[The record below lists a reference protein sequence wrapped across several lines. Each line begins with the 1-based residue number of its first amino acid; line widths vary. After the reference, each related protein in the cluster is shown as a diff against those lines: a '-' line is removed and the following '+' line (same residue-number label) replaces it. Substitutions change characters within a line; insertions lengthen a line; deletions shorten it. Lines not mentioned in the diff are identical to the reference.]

1 MTALNE
7 GQTWL
12 RFNHRDTETASFAA
26 LAAAIGG
33 VPAVLTYQDD
43 EQDTISVSCSNE
55 LAEALRV
62 ARSDGRTTLTMK
74 AELRDGRVANIS
86 VDMGDA
92 ASPPVDVHVLH
103 PNIKCTSNVQP
114 GYRIVGA

>member
-7 GQTWL
+7 GQVWL

-43 EQDTISVSCSNE
+43 EQDTISV
-55 LAEALRV
+55 EALRV

-86 VDMGDA
+86 VDMGDG